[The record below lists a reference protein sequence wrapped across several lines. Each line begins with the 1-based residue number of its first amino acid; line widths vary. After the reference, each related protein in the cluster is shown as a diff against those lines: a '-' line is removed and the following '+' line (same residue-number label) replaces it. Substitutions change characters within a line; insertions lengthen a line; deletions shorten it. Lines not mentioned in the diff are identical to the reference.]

1 MSECWKTIESLSDKV
16 FRRISSLV
24 SAEWDPKWDGGG
36 GFFRDTFTVIIVSI
50 RKIKSSRDGGAAVG
64 FLYGWRDC
72 LDEIKIIRIILPS
85 SIRINATERNIFF
98 ALQASDYSAFAVKLI
113 WRWVFVRKYV
123 FGGVWIRRAGV
134 LNHYFGGSL
143 VWLYDL
149 NENVSL
155 LHLSLQLRQVLT
167 RNSNKI

>member
-1 MSECWKTIESLSDKV
+1 MLAPNGIRNGTGEADSFATPSPSLS
-16 FRRISSLV
+16 FLT
-24 SAEWDPKWDGGG
+24 G
-36 GFFRDTFTVIIVSI
+36 
-50 RKIKSSRDGGAAVG
+50 KSNLADGGAAVG